1 MASLDNRMAETC
13 RHLGERSPPGMV
25 NGGGKTFLG
34 ARIGMFAVRCRLTDT
49 VFMACFKTPAWTRRL
64 TFGRNPRTQKPA

>member
-1 MASLDNRMAETC
+1 MTSLDNRMAETC
-13 RHLGERSPPGMV
+13 PLPGESSLPGMV

-34 ARIGMFAVRCRLTDT
+34 ARIGMLALRYRLTDT
-49 VFMACFKTPAWTRRL
+49 VFMACFKATAWPRRL